1 MMVSLT
7 VYMEKLEAGRL
18 DRLQKI
24 EKPLLAWYRQNK
36 RLLPWRER
44 KDPYEIWISEIMCQQ
59 TRVEVVKAYFTR
71 FIEVLPTIGALAECP
86 EERLMKL
93 WEGLGYYSRARN
105 MQKAARQVVE
115 LYQGKLPADPDA
127 LKGLCGIGDY
137 TAGAIA
143 SIAYGIPVPAVD
155 GNVMRV
161 ISRVMERR
169 EDIKKQSVRRRIEQ
183 EIQAVMPKDCP
194 GDYDQ
199 ALMELGALVCLPGT
213 QAKCGQCPLEVFCL
227 AAAHGTVEQLPVRA
241 RPKPRKVEQ
250 RTVLV
255 IQDGDRVAIRKRAAE
270 GLLAGLYEL
279 PNVKG
284 YLDGEEIL
292 DLVRRMGLEP
302 LRIRP
307 LGEAKHIFS
316 HVEWRMLGYQV
327 YVQQLEEIHQGG
339 MIFAEQED
347 IRKKYAV
354 PSAFDAF
361 VKHIKGEGG
370 TTSRRGT

>member
-7 VYMEKLEAGRL
+7 GYMEKLETGTL
-18 DRLQKI
+18 DRLQEI
-24 EKPLLAWYRQNK
+24 ERPLLEWYRENK
-36 RLLPWRER
+36 RLLPWRVH

-59 TRVEVVKAYFTR
+59 TRVEVVKTYFTR
-71 FIEVLPTIGALAECP
+71 FIDTLPTIGALAECP

-93 WEGLGYYSRARN
+93 WEGLGYYNRARN
-105 MQKAARQVVE
+105 MQKAARQVME
-115 LYQGKLPADPDA
+115 LYQGKLPADPEA

-143 SIAYGIPVPAVD
+143 AIAYGIPVPAVD
-155 GNVMRV
+155 GNVLRV
-161 ISRVMERR
+161 ISRVMERW

-183 EIQAVMPKDCP
+183 EIQAVMPKECP

-199 ALMELGALVCLPGT
+199 ALMELGALVCLPGA
-213 QAKCGQCPLEVFCL
+213 QAKCGQCPLESFCL
-227 AAAHGTVEQLPVRA
+227 AAAHGTAGQLPVRA
-241 RPKPRKVEQ
+241 RPRPRKIEE

-255 IQDGDRVAIRKRAAE
+255 IQDGDRVAIRKRAAK

-279 PNVKG
+279 PN
-284 YLDGEEIL
+284 EEGRLKEQEVL
-292 DLVRRMGLEP
+292 DLVRRMEFEP

-316 HVEWRMLGYQV
+316 HVEWRMVGYQV
-327 YVQQLEEIHQGG
+327 RVQQLEEICQGD
-339 MIFAEQED
+339 MIFVGQDEV
-347 IRKKYAV
+347 RKKYAI

-361 VKHIKGEGG
+361 ARHIKGEGG
-370 TTSRRGT
+370 AIGRRGS